1 MDNYQKQKLEKKYY
15 YETNL
20 DFETQ
25 TVKLVYIFNT
35 YIEMKNIIKLM
46 KWTDTKY
53 LANNSLRKK
62 EGLLIIILKQ

>member
-20 DFETQ
+20 DFEIQ

-53 LANNSLRKK
+53 FANNLLRKK